1 MSKLLIIR
9 HGQASF
15 GAADYDQLSPL
26 GYQQSRN
33 LGAWAARFGLPISHL
48 VIGPRLRHRQTAE
61 AMLEGM
67 GSAAPLAAKDV
78 SPAPIWDEFPAF
90 EVIAH
95 GLPRLIKTLPPEMAR
110 AYSEAA
116 LDPKGQRE
124 TFEKMFRHTIRAWV
138 VGELDVPECETYADF
153 HQRIRTAIHNL
164 MAEHGRCP
172 HVTNMFEN
180 TRTTFT
186 NRLVRF
192 LAWNMP
198 FHIEHHTMPTVP
210 FHKLP
215 ALNEL
220 TREHL
225 KATSNGYSEFHKEY
239 VETLA

>member
-67 GSAAPLAAKDV
+67 GSAAPLTAKDV

-164 MAEHGRCP
+164 MAEHGRGQTIVV
-172 HVTNMFEN
+172 VTSAGPVAAAA
-180 TRTTFT
+180 RTALELPPWPGMKLS
-186 NRLVRF
+186 LVI
-192 LAWNMP
+192 ANS
-198 FHIEHHTMPTVP
+198 
-210 FHKLP
+210 
-215 ALNEL
+215 ALVELRYRDTEL
-220 TREHL
+220 TL
-225 KATSNGYSEFHKEY
+225 T
-239 VETLA
+239 